1 MKVKELIEELKKFDE
16 NMEVQYDYKRGYYT
30 IPIEHVKVDNEDYFS
45 FEKEIVV
52 LY

>member
-16 NMEVQYDYKRGYYT
+16 NMEVQYDYDGQFSTMPIDVVSIKNEYY
-30 IPIEHVKVDNEDYFS
+30 
-45 FEKEIVV
+45 EKNRKEVVV